1 MAEYAIT
8 ALGTA
13 KAEDINAALA
23 ALGLKDIIVKEHET
37 LEDYLSALSEKP
49 VKGLADEVSNWFR
62 SWGNGGGDYST
73 ETCARNACNSDIPR
87 ELAESIYG
95 EIADYSKTAFEA
107 LELIQDAI
115 SESLDE
121 LKS

>member
-8 ALGTA
+8 ALGAA
-13 KAEDINAALA
+13 KVEDINAALA
-23 ALGLKDIIVKEHET
+23 ALGLKDIIVKEHEA
-37 LEDYLSALSEKP
+37 LEDYLSTLSEKP

-121 LKS
+121 LKR

>member
-13 KAEDINAALA
+13 KVEDINAALA

-37 LEDYLSALSEKP
+37 LEDYLSTLSEKP

-87 ELAESIYG
+87 ELAESIYS

>member
-1 MAEYAIT
+1 MAEYVIT
-8 ALGTA
+8 ALGCA
-13 KAEDINAALA
+13 NADDIKSALA
-23 ALGLKDIIVKEHET
+23 ALGMTDIVVKEHET
-37 LEDYLSALSEKP
+37 FENYLATLSDKP

-87 ELAESIYG
+87 ELADNIYG

-121 LKS
+121 LKR